1 MKFSKFVSYHL
12 NGEQTILF
20 NTAKEAVL
28 VLEADLMKIVKQNLE
43 TPEKLEKIHPDLFYS
58 LKSMEFIVSNE
69 LDEVKS
75 LIQKWENEENDPSNY
90 GIIINP
96 TLNCN
101 LRCWYCYETH
111 KPSEVMGEKTKQA
124 ILKFIENKT
133 SDPKLKKLNIS
144 FFGGEPLLYFKETVL
159 PILEHASSLCVK
171 KGIQLYSNFTT
182 NGILLNNQIIEN
194 LNKLP
199 LTRKATFQI
208 TLDGSEQIHN
218 SIRVGTAKKPTYKII
233 LTHIKEALEMG
244 NEVFVRFNYTYD
256 NILTF
261 YDVLDDF
268 KSMQLNLFKDI
279 ISIKFE
285 HVWQDNANRTQTR
298 PILKNLRKAFTDEN
312 FRVDTDDI
320 HFRHVCYA
328 DSPNHLVV
336 NYNGNIFKCTA
347 RDFTE
352 NNKEGILDENG
363 NIYLNS
369 KFKQR
374 MTIKYN
380 NKECLK
386 CIILPICNGGCSQ
399 GKIESGIQDKCYKNM
414 SEEEKLNYLQARM
427 KEVINRHIRQ

>member
-1 MKFSKFVSYHL
+1 
-12 NGEQTILF
+12 
-20 NTAKEAVL
+20 
-28 VLEADLMKIVKQNLE
+28 
-43 TPEKLEKIHPDLFYS
+43 
-58 LKSMEFIVSNE
+58 
-69 LDEVKS
+69 
-75 LIQKWENEENDPSNY
+75 
-90 GIIINP
+90 
-96 TLNCN
+96 
-101 LRCWYCYETH
+101 
-111 KPSEVMGEKTKQA
+111 
-124 ILKFIENKT
+124 
-133 SDPKLKKLNIS
+133 
-144 FFGGEPLLYFKETVL
+144 
-159 PILEHASSLCVK
+159 
-171 KGIQLYSNFTT
+171 
-182 NGILLNNQIIEN
+182 
-194 LNKLP
+194 
-199 LTRKATFQI
+199 
-208 TLDGSEQIHN
+208 
-218 SIRVGTAKKPTYKII
+218 
-233 LTHIKEALEMG
+233 MG

-285 HVWQDNANRTQTR
+285 HVWQDNANRIQTR

>member
-171 KGIQLYSNFTT
+171 KGIQLYSNVS
-182 NGILLNNQIIEN
+182 N
-194 LNKLP
+194 
-199 LTRKATFQI
+199 
-208 TLDGSEQIHN
+208 
-218 SIRVGTAKKPTYKII
+218 
-233 LTHIKEALEMG
+233 
-244 NEVFVRFNYTYD
+244 
-256 NILTF
+256 
-261 YDVLDDF
+261 
-268 KSMQLNLFKDI
+268 
-279 ISIKFE
+279 
-285 HVWQDNANRTQTR
+285 
-298 PILKNLRKAFTDEN
+298 
-312 FRVDTDDI
+312 
-320 HFRHVCYA
+320 
-328 DSPNHLVV
+328 
-336 NYNGNIFKCTA
+336 
-347 RDFTE
+347 
-352 NNKEGILDENG
+352 
-363 NIYLNS
+363 
-369 KFKQR
+369 
-374 MTIKYN
+374 
-380 NKECLK
+380 
-386 CIILPICNGGCSQ
+386 
-399 GKIESGIQDKCYKNM
+399 
-414 SEEEKLNYLQARM
+414 
-427 KEVINRHIRQ
+427 